1 MQHDMM
7 MRGLLPRTQDQY
19 IRHVRRFAAYLGRPP
34 DTATTVDLR
43 NFQIHQHESGASAG
57 TINGAVSALR
67 FLYTVTLRRRDLARG
82 LVATRRPDKVREV
95 LSVEEAARLLEAA
108 PGIKYKAALGVAY
121 GAGLRVSEVTHLKV
135 DDIDS
140 QRMLIRVEQG
150 KGGKDRNA
158 MLSPQL
164 LELLRMWWREGKRR
178 GVMFPHGWLFP
189 GRSYTDPIS
198 SRQLHRAVQEAAEVA
213 GIRKRVSPHTLRHP
227 SARAGCRYSRDP
239 GAARPCQDRHHRHLH
254 QGVHPHDPGRGEPAR
269 PDHCA
274 DGGQVAPRLNRCV
287 PRLRSPTSFALQ
299 GPPIERLMPGI

>member
-1 MQHDMM
+1 MATISTDTPVKPLRQRMQHDMM
-7 MRGLLPRTQDQY
+7 MRGLMPRTQEQY

-34 DTATTVDLR
+34 DTATAEDLR

-82 LVATRRPDKVREV
+82 LVAMRRPHKMREV

-121 GAGLRVSEVTHLKV
+121 GAGLRVSEVAHLKV

-140 QRMLIRVEQG
+140 ERMLIRVEQG
-150 KGGKDRNA
+150 KGGRDRNA

-164 LELLRMWWREGKRR
+164 LELLRLWWREGKRR

-198 SRQLHRAVQEAAEVA
+198 TRQLHRAVQEAAEVA
-213 GIRKRVSPHTLRHP
+213 GIRKRVGPHTLRH
-227 SARAGCRYSRDP
+227 
-239 GAARPCQDRHHRHLH
+239 
-254 QGVHPHDPGRGEPAR
+254 
-269 PDHCA
+269 
-274 DGGQVAPRLNRCV
+274 
-287 PRLRSPTSFALQ
+287 SFATHLLEQ
-299 GPPIERLMPGI
+299 DVDIRVIQVLLGHAKLDTTAIYTKVSTRTIQAVASPLDRIIALMEGKTPPG